1 MTDVTFSVCSAASM
15 TAYRVCIVF
24 HDGVRLEFAA
34 LARTRLDAQ
43 LRALD
48 RLTEPPRFCRARAI
62 GRAA

>member
-1 MTDVTFSVCSAASM
+1 MSAFI
-15 TAYRVCIVF
+15 VCIVS
-24 HDGVRLEFAA
+24 HTGIRSEFTT

-48 RLTEPPRFCRARAI
+48 RLTEPPRFCRASAI